1 MYFAVSMV
9 LVCMS
14 LILAVI
20 VLNVHHRGDI
30 PGKKVPKWIRKCC
43 LEGLG
48 ACFRSRG
55 KHTLDKPRQ
64 TVTSTG
70 EIPNGQLPLKEVGHH
85 FFSYSPVRRLTV
97 INWQRSDRVVLVFLQ
112 GDIIRGILLGT
123 VPLNLVY
130 ELQYTVIYAFSKQGE
145 HTQATHCLSH

>member
-43 LEGLG
+43 LEGLW

-64 TVTSTG
+64 MVTSTG
-70 EIPNGQLPLKEVGHH
+70 EIPNGQLPLKEVSHH
-85 FFSYSPVRRLTV
+85 FFNTFRVCRLTCRKLTAQQQGCSSV
-97 INWQRSDRVVLVFLQ
+97 FARGHNQRHIPRDCSSESCVCTSVHCC
-112 GDIIRGILLGT
+112 IRFHQT
-123 VPLNLVY
+123 R
-130 ELQYTVIYAFSKQGE
+130 
-145 HTQATHCLSH
+145 